1 MLFLQCEGPTFTA
14 IQNNWQN
21 YGFVEKE
28 KEEKGLWTQAFPE
41 SNCPSCTFDL
51 ISVFP

>member
-21 YGFVEKE
+21 YVFVNFNFYIPTHQE
-28 KEEKGLWTQAFPE
+28 TFFP
-41 SNCPSCTFDL
+41 S
-51 ISVFP
+51 I